1 MPGIPSVP
9 PVLTRQGTVVLGGA
23 ICHIYV
29 CLICRTQSLDATG
42 TAYPEDPRVRVALP
56 YLATEEVHII
66 DGSQGSITRS
76 VFTLCLR
83 KQMN

>member
-1 MPGIPSVP
+1 VPEILSVS
-9 PVLTRQGTVVLGGA
+9 PVLTRQGTVVLGGVM
-23 ICHIYV
+23 CHIYV
-29 CLICRTQSLDATG
+29 CLICRTQLLDATR

-66 DGSQGSITRS
+66 DGSQGSITHS

-83 KQMN
+83 KQTN